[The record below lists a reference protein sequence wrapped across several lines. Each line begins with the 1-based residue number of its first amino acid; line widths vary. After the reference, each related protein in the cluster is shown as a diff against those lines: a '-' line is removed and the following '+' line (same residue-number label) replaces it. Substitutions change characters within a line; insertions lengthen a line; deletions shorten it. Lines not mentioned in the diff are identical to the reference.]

1 MTKSGADVDIAV
13 VIRLMIAV
21 FRAEQHD
28 LVALVA
34 CEMRHRD
41 IQKAVFRHRVIIRR
55 RPCTHPLFVPV
66 LVEQAVPIVIQFS
79 TNALLEEILFHIT
92 HSLV

>member
-1 MTKSGADVDIAV
+1 
-13 VIRLMIAV
+13 MIAV

-41 IQKAVFRHRVIIRR
+41 IQKAVFRHRVIIIRR

-79 TNALLEEILFHIT
+79 TNALLEEIPFHIT